1 MSALVSWARTFVEGA
16 VVYIREELGYPAGLI
31 QLLEQRPEIR
41 VELSE
46 PKPCIEASSVTRW
59 DRIGGQ
65 SPKHWPHLPQG
76 TLKGWRWTGGEYRG
90 FEMRRPEYA
99 DIAQCTIMEHWSCDI
114 AAVHGFSSSKSD
126 LSRYSSTDEMVEAKS
141 RDMIDEISPAKL
153 QKNLAHKEI
162 RILPEHGGTDYFARY
177 QWDGRL
183 WLMNSGGS
191 HHFAAAKYIARRLS
205 HPVPLTGKLY
215 SYSLNAAAIESVRRD
230 FEMFVISNE
239 TSIGNAFFNAM
250 NGFRATW
257 LWHEMPWPFE
267 GAKAI
272 LLPRSE
278 KRSMRV
284 AAELRRAGVLDL
296 GEHLA
301 ALAARRPAGG
311 TSAKSGSQA
320 DVDGAV
326 AT

>member
-1 MSALVSWARTFVEGA
+1 MR
-16 VVYIREELGYPAGLI
+16 LI

-59 DRIGGQ
+59 DRLGGQ
-65 SPKHWPHLPQG
+65 SPKLWPHLPQG
-76 TLKGWRWTGGEYRG
+76 TLQGRRWTGSQYQG
-90 FEMRRPEYA
+90 FDLRRPEYSE
-99 DIAQCTIMEHWSCDI
+99 IAQCTVTDGWSCDI

-126 LSRYSSTDEMVEAKS
+126 LSRYSSTEEMVETKS
-141 RDMIDEISPAKL
+141 RDMIDEISLAKL
-153 QKNLAHKEI
+153 KKNLAHREI

-191 HHFAAAKYIARRLS
+191 HHFAAAQYIARRLG
-205 HPVPLTGKLY
+205 HRVPLTGRLY
-215 SYSLNAAAIESVRRD
+215 TYSLNAVAIGSLRRD
-230 FEMFVISNE
+230 FEMFVISSE
-239 TSIGNAFFNAM
+239 TSISNAFFTAM
-250 NGFRATW
+250 QGFRVTW

-272 LLPRSE
+272 LLPRAE

-284 AAELRRAGVLDL
+284 AAELRRAGVLDF

-301 ALAARRPAGG
+301 ALAAQRLAGDVPAKPD
-311 TSAKSGSQA
+311 ARA
-320 DVDGAV
+320 DVDEAL
-326 AT
+326 TTRI